1 MNYQEKLLSPQQ
13 AVEQIKDYD
22 RVAIGHACGEPLA
35 LTAALAKYLPSLK
48 GVETVHMVGMG
59 DSRHCEADAQG
70 HIRHNSLF
78 AGKKERLA
86 IVEGRAD
93 YTPGY
98 FSRIPSLFTDGI
110 LPLDVALIQVS
121 PPDCH
126 GYVSLGISVDY
137 SMAAARS
144 ARLAIAQVNRHM
156 PRCHGDCFMHISEFD
171 GLVEVDMPLLEL
183 QKGQLTPEEAAIG
196 RHCADLI
203 PDGATLQ
210 LGIGSLPDAVLLS
223 LKDKKDLGIHS
234 EMFSDGVVEL
244 VEAGVITNRKKT
256 LHQGKM
262 VASFLMGSRKLYD
275 FVDDNPSVYMAPV
288 DYVNDPYII
297 AKNDNLISI
306 NSCVQV
312 DLMGQVGAEAV
323 GLTQISAVGGQVD
336 FIRGAAMSKGGIAII
351 AMTSTARGGT
361 CSKIVSCLD
370 EGTAVTTSRNDV
382 MYIVTEYGSVN
393 LQGKSLRER
402 ARALIGIAHP
412 DFRGRLIQEW
422 ERRFRQSW

>member
-1 MNYQEKLLSPQQ
+1 
-13 AVEQIKDYD
+13 
-22 RVAIGHACGEPLA
+22 
-35 LTAALAKYLPSLK
+35 
-48 GVETVHMVGMG
+48 
-59 DSRHCEADAQG
+59 
-70 HIRHNSLF
+70 
-78 AGKKERLA
+78 
-86 IVEGRAD
+86 
-93 YTPGY
+93 
-98 FSRIPSLFTDGI
+98 
-110 LPLDVALIQVS
+110 
-121 PPDCH
+121 
-126 GYVSLGISVDY
+126 
-137 SMAAARS
+137 MAAARS

-171 GLVEVDMPLLEL
+171 GLVEADMPLLEL

-223 LKDKKDLGIHS
+223 LKEKKDLGIHS

-244 VEAGVITNRKKT
+244 V
-256 LHQGKM
+256 
-262 VASFLMGSRKLYD
+262 

-336 FIRGAAMSKGGIAII
+336 FIRGATMSKGGDCDYCHDFN
-351 AMTSTARGGT
+351 RQGRNLFQN
-361 CSKIVSCLD
+361 CLLS
-370 EGTAVTTSRNDV
+370 G
-382 MYIVTEYGSVN
+382 
-393 LQGKSLRER
+393 
-402 ARALIGIAHP
+402 
-412 DFRGRLIQEW
+412 
-422 ERRFRQSW
+422 